1 MGFQPI
7 LLGLGNGSFL
17 SFQVAT
23 SSGDS
28 TIKIWDVAKEKC
40 KHTLTDHTQLAAQIL
55 NPLAF
60 KASISLILFCNH
72 CQKYPRPVW
81 ACSFHDL
88 GDFVVS
94 CSMVEAQVLPVFLVL
109 FSFVA
114 SLSIFT
120 SFA

>member
-1 MGFQPI
+1 
-7 LLGLGNGSFL
+7 LGLGNGGFL

-60 KASISLILFCNH
+60 KASISLTDTFCFNH
-72 CQKYPRPVW
+72 YQKYPRPVW

>member
-1 MGFQPI
+1 MVKPSMDNPWASNLFSWD
-7 LLGLGNGSFL
+7 LGMAVFL

-60 KASISLILFCNH
+60 KASISLILFSIIAKSIQGQC
-72 CQKYPRPVW
+72 
-81 ACSFHDL
+81 
-88 GDFVVS
+88 G
-94 CSMVEAQVLPVFLVL
+94 LVL
-109 FSFVA
+109 SMI
-114 SLSIFT
+114 LEIL
-120 SFA
+120 